1 MATVKPLTQKQE
13 NFCQSYIETGN
24 AAEAYRR
31 AYVVK
36 KMNAQAVAVEACR
49 LLDNP
54 NIALRVEQLRKKV
67 AERNEITVDDLIKEL
82 EEARIMAST
91 GEKPQTAS
99 MVAATMGK
107 AKLLGFD
114 KVIMAGDPDNPLKM
128 EQSIKVEFVN
138 P

>member
-1 MATVKPLTQKQE
+1 
-13 NFCQSYIETGN
+13 
-24 AAEAYRR
+24 
-31 AYVVK
+31 
-36 KMNAQAVAVEACR
+36 
-49 LLDNP
+49 
-54 NIALRVEQLRKKV
+54 
-67 AERNEITVDDLIKEL
+67 
-82 EEARIMAST
+82 MAST